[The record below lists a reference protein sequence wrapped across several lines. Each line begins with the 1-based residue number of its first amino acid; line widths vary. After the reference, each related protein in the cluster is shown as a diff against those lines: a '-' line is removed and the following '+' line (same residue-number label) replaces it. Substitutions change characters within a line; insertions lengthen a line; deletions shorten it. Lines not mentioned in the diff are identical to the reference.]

1 MKLLKKK
8 RRQTL
13 DCLDISLNIYKEL
26 NKAETER
33 NKVKVGFIENGMT
46 NLKKEIENVS
56 KDHVDKIEQMNKTA
70 YIIEFILY
78 FNNNDQE
85 RSGLKILIARQ
96 ILSKLPIS
104 LAH

>member
-1 MKLLKKK
+1 M
-8 RRQTL
+8 